1 VAAPA
6 FSVKGEDPSIRPRLP
21 VRCRQISSREQPVN
35 SLLEVGLSR
44 SNDQVDTGGSMRH
57 EDMAHSVAAVAEL
70 QDQLS
75 EISSTTSLFTTI
87 ATASDEPPNR
97 LISIGVDVEA
107 STPVVVGRRYGGAV
121 DVEHAAEL
129 YAQSWTLRQIGG
141 GRSLTCGG
149 PSTSPCPSHHASRR
163 SRAHRVC
170 TQQILELRD
179 QGLTWNEV
187 AKQVG

>member
-1 VAAPA
+1 
-6 FSVKGEDPSIRPRLP
+6 
-21 VRCRQISSREQPVN
+21 
-35 SLLEVGLSR
+35 
-44 SNDQVDTGGSMRH
+44 MRH

-163 SRAHRVC
+163 SRAHRVS

-179 QGLTWNEV
+179 QDLTWNEV
-187 AKQVG
+187 ATQVG